1 MPRRQDLKK
10 ILLLGSGPIVIGQAC
25 EFDYSGT
32 QACKALRE
40 EGYEVVLV
48 NSNPATI
55 MTDPETANRTY
66 IEPLTPEIVE
76 KVIAKERPDALLPT
90 MGGQTALNLA
100 VALAKNGVLEKYN
113 VELIGAKLPA
123 IEKAEDRKLFNEAM
137 AKIGV
142 AVCPSGTAST
152 LEESKA
158 IALQIGTYPL
168 IIRPAFTMG
177 GTGGGIAYNQEEFEE
192 MAQVGIDA
200 SPVSQIL
207 IDQSLLGWKE
217 YELEVMRDLADN
229 VVIICSIENLDPM
242 GIHTGDSITVAP
254 AQTLTDKEYQR
265 LRDMAIKI
273 IREIGVETG
282 GSNIQFAVNPVNGDV
297 VVIEM
302 NPRVSRSSA
311 LSSKATGFPIAKI
324 AAKLAVGYTL
334 NELQNDI
341 TKKTPASFEPTID
354 YVVTKIPRFAFEKF
368 PGSDSVLTTQMKS
381 VGEAMAI
388 GRTFNESFQ
397 KALRSLET
405 GRAGWGCDKA
415 EKLPSGEQ
423 IRAQLRTPNPERIFS
438 VRHAMQLGI
447 SNEEIYELTA
457 IDPWFLDKLQ
467 EILEIEKFLKRTP
480 LKQLTKAQMY
490 HVKRNGFS
498 DRQIAYATKS
508 KEDEVRTYRK
518 QLEVI
523 PVYKTVDTCAAEF
536 EALTP
541 YYYSTYEEETE
552 VLPTDKP
559 KVMILGG
566 GPNRI
571 GQGIEFDY
579 CCCHA
584 AYSLHG
590 AGYETIMVNSNP
602 ETVSTDYDTSDR
614 LYFEPLTKEDVLNI
628 IEAENPLG
636 IIVQFGGQTP
646 LKLAVPLQ
654 EYLQESN
661 SITQIWG
668 TSPDSIDM
676 AENRERFEKILQ
688 ELNIA
693 QPPNGMARSY
703 EDALIV
709 AKRIGYPVVVRPS
722 YVLGGRAMEIVYS
735 DTELERYMTFAVQV
749 EPEHPILIDKFLENA
764 IEVDVDAIADH
775 TGNVVI
781 GGIMEHIEQAGIHS
795 GDSACSLP
803 SISLSPAVLNQIRLW
818 TVQLAQALSVV
829 GLMNIQ
835 FAVVSA
841 NGYSP
846 QVYILE
852 ANPRAS
858 RTVPFVSKAT
868 GVQLAKLA
876 SLVMSGKTL
885 EELKFTKEVI
895 PSHIAVK
902 EAVLPFSKF
911 PGTDTILGPEMRS
924 TGEVMGIDSDF
935 GRAFAKA
942 ELGAGEKLPLQG
954 TVFVSM
960 SDRDKSAAA
969 DVVKEFIK
977 LGFTIMATQGTRQ
990 VLQEQGLEVKLVL
1003 KLHEGR
1009 PHVLDAIKNG
1019 NIQLIINTPSG
1030 EEAHADSKLI
1040 RRTALG
1046 YKIPIITTIAGA
1058 KATAAAIRSLQNT
1071 TLDVKVI
1078 QEYCPMS

>member
-1 MPRRQDLKK
+1 MPRRQDIHK

-40 EGYEVVLV
+40 EGFEVVLV

-55 MTDPETANRTY
+55 MTDPETADRTY
-66 IEPLTPEIVE
+66 IEPLTPEMVA

-90 MGGQTALNLA
+90 MGGQTALNIA
-100 VALAKNGVLEKYN
+100 VALAKNGVLEEYN

-123 IEKAEDRKLFNEAM
+123 IEKAEDRKLFNDAM
-137 AKIGV
+137 EKIGV
-142 AVCPSGTAST
+142 NVCPSGTASS

-158 IALQIGTYPL
+158 IAQRIGSYPL

-177 GTGGGIAYNQEEFEE
+177 GTGGGIAYNKEEFEL

-311 LSSKATGFPIAKI
+311 LASKATGFPIAKM

-334 NELQNDI
+334 DEIKNDI

-368 PGSDSVLTTQMKS
+368 PGSDPVLTTQMKS

-405 GRAGWGCDKA
+405 GRAGWGADKA

-423 IRAQLRTPNPERIFS
+423 VRAQLRTPNPERIFAL
-438 VRHAMQLGI
+438 RHAMQLGL

-457 IDPWFLDKLQ
+457 IDPWFLDKLHQ
-467 EILEIEKFLKRTP
+467 ILETEKFLKRTP
-480 LKQLTKAQMY
+480 LQQLTKVQMY
-490 HVKRNGFS
+490 EVKRNGFS
-498 DRQIAYATKS
+498 DRQIAFCTKT
-508 KEDEVRTYRK
+508 KEDEVRAYRK
-518 QLEVI
+518 QLGVI

-536 EALTP
+536 EAFTP

-552 VLPTDKP
+552 ILPTDKP

-584 AYSLHG
+584 AYALKS
-590 AGYETIMVNSNP
+590 ANYETIMVNSNP

-628 IEAENPLG
+628 IEAENPVG

-654 EYLQESN
+654 EYLQKSP
-661 SITQIWG
+661 SSVTRIWG

-688 ELNIA
+688 ELKIA
-693 QPPNGMARSY
+693 QPANGIARSY

-735 DTELERYMTFAVQV
+735 DSELERYMSFAVQV

-775 TGNVVI
+775 QGRVVI

-803 SISLSPAVLNQIRLW
+803 SISLSPAVLNQIRTW
-818 TVQLAQALSVV
+818 TVQLAKALSVV

-835 FAVVSA
+835 FAVVGASS
-841 NGYSP
+841 YSP

-868 GVQLAKLA
+868 GVPLAKLA
-876 SLVMSGKTL
+876 SLIMSGKTL
-885 EELKFTKEVI
+885 EELNFTQEVI
-895 PSHIAVK
+895 PQHIAVK
-902 EAVLPFSKF
+902 EAVLPFNKF
-911 PGTDTILGPEMRS
+911 PGTDTLLGPEMRS
-924 TGEVMGIDSDF
+924 TGEVMGIDVDF

-942 ELGAGEKLPLQG
+942 EMGAGEKLPLQG

-960 SDRDKSAAA
+960 SDRDKSL
-969 DVVKEFIK
+969 VVEVIKEFIQ
-977 LGFTIMATQGTRQ
+977 LGFKVIATQGTSEFLR
-990 VLQEQGLEVKLVL
+990 EQGLKIETIL

-1009 PHVLDAIKNG
+1009 PHVLDAIKNRQ
-1019 NIQLIINTPSG
+1019 IQLIINTPSG
-1030 EEAHADSKLI
+1030 QEARTDGQLI

-1058 KATAAAIRSLQNT
+1058 KATVAAIRSLQNIN
-1071 TLDVKVI
+1071 LDVKTI
-1078 QEYCPMS
+1078 QEYSF